1 MNPRARGHPRDR
13 WYRPRGPVRN
23 PMLRDLPATPPART
37 DGDGL
42 DDAVPEADLHDGE
55 ATEVA
60 DGAEVEAAEAVQ
72 VEPPVGE
79 VDAQV
84 EAPPEAAEVD
94 ATEAA
99 QVQPEAGALAEAH
112 LDAPAEVE
120 SPAPG
125 CRLGPFHL
133 GRILAEGG
141 SSTVY
146 VATMEPTRGQEV
158 ALKVLAPE
166 LTRRPGFLDRLRA
179 TLTQVT
185 RMRHQGVLPILK
197 FGTFDGHTCVATTL
211 VSGGT
216 LRDRLQADGRM
227 EPHRALALLRRVAGA
242 VHTANESGIVHRDL
256 CPGNIFFNESGE
268 SLLGGFGTAPVHLG
282 ISVGTPG
289 YLPPEQALGE
299 PSGREA
305 DVFSLG
311 AIAFEVLTGMPPY
324 SAPTA
329 TEMLMA
335 AVQDPV
341 PSAWERRPDLPSQLD
356 EVLARAMA
364 RRPGDRHRSVLEL
377 VEDLARLPWDGPTA
391 AESDTT
397 ALSVVLEPEP
407 PAEPVPAIPI
417 AEPAA
422 PLPGAVEETPF
433 AAACVHFAE
442 RVAGAHG
449 AAVLTHAGLQDH
461 VTGAPHTGV
470 PEGQALTNLTS
481 GFEVVFGD
489 DAPGYLHRWG
499 ELVGE
504 DWLHSIQQR
513 PAWMAGPA
521 TGRLVDLMS
530 ILIEA
535 LNGLQVEER
544 FEWKQ
549 VNRNLFRLVHERS
562 HGHGQQ
568 LNAEACHFWR
578 GLYQAAFRWSG
589 LEREWLLDEVECGR
603 VSGTQAC
610 VFTIVR
616 NGPGR

>member
-23 PMLRDLPATPPART
+23 PGLREIPPPARAGGESGEL
-37 DGDGL
+37 DGV
-42 DDAVPEADLHDGE
+42 VPEQDLQDGE
-55 ATEVA
+55 AADGGGAAPAAEPA
-60 DGAEVEAAEAVQ
+60 DGAWAAEA
-72 VEPPVGE
+72 
-79 VDAQV
+79 
-84 EAPPEAAEVD
+84 PEAA
-94 ATEAA
+94 
-99 QVQPEAGALAEAH
+99 GGAEA
-112 LDAPAEVE
+112 DAEATDG
-120 SPAPG
+120 A
-125 CRLGPFHL
+125 RQLGPFSL
-133 GRILAEGG
+133 GRILAQGA

-146 VATMEPTRGQEV
+146 VATLEPTHAQEV

-166 LTRRPGFLDRLRA
+166 LAERPGFLDRLRS

-185 RMRHQGVLPILK
+185 RMRHQGVLPILR
-197 FGTFDGHTCVATTL
+197 FGTFDGRTCVATTL

-216 LRDRLQADGRM
+216 LRDRLRAEGRL
-227 EPHRALALLRRVAGA
+227 EPHRAVALLRRVAGA

-268 SLLGGFGTAPVHLG
+268 SLLGGFGTAPIHLG
-282 ISVGTPG
+282 VSVGTPG

-311 AIAFEVLTGMPPY
+311 AIAFEVLTGTPPY
-324 SAPTA
+324 SAPTK
-329 TEMLMA
+329 TELLMA
-335 AVQDPV
+335 TVQDPV
-341 PSAWERRPDLPSQLD
+341 PSAWERRPDLPAELD

-377 VEDLARLPWDGPTA
+377 VEDLARLPWDGPAVQVAEPA
-391 AESDTT
+391 AI
-397 ALSVVLEPEP
+397 VVTEP
-407 PAEPVPAIPI
+407 EPVPAPDP
-417 AEPAA
+417 EPVPTPATAAA
-422 PLPGAVEETPF
+422 PPLEAPLEEVEETPF
-433 AAACVHFAE
+433 ATACIHFAE

-449 AAVLTHAGLQDH
+449 SAVLTHAGLQGH
-461 VTGAPHTGV
+461 VIGGPHGGV
-470 PEGQALTNLTS
+470 PEGQALTNLTRA
-481 GFEVVFGD
+481 FEVVFGE

-504 DWLHSIQQR
+504 DWLRSIQQR

-521 TGRLVDLMS
+521 TGRLVDLLS
-530 ILIEA
+530 VLIEA
-535 LNGLQVEER
+535 LNGLRVEER
-544 FEWKQ
+544 FDWKQ
-549 VNRNLFRLVHERS
+549 LNRNLFRLVHERGR
-562 HGHGQQ
+562 GHGEQ

-578 GLYQAAFRWSG
+578 GAYESAFRWAG

>member
-1 MNPRARGHPRDR
+1 
-13 WYRPRGPVRN
+13 V
-23 PMLRDLPATPPART
+23 LRDLLATPPLRIDA
-37 DGDGL
+37 GGL
-42 DDAVPEADLHDGE
+42 DDAVPEPDLHNGE
-55 ATEVA
+55 STEVA
-60 DGAEVEAAEAVQ
+60 DVEADAHVEVPLEAAEVQ
-72 VEPPVGE
+72 AT
-79 VDAQV
+79 D
-84 EAPPEAAEVD
+84 AAEVD
-94 ATEAA
+94 AAVKA
-99 QVQPEAGALAEAH
+99 QVEPDVETQRDAPVDGAAKAQRDAPVDGAAKAQLDAH
-112 LDAPAEVE
+112 LEPQLDAPAAGRQV
-120 SPAPG
+120 
-125 CRLGPFHL
+125 GPFRL

-141 SSTVY
+141 SSTVH
-146 VATMEPTRGQEV
+146 VATMEPTHAQEV

-166 LTRRPGFLDRLRA
+166 LTERPGFLDRLRS

-227 EPHRALALLRRVAGA
+227 EPPRALALLRRVAGA

-268 SLLGGFGTAPVHLG
+268 SLLGGFGTAPIHLG

-311 AIAFEVLTGMPPY
+311 AIAFEVLTGTPPY
-324 SAPTA
+324 SAETA
-329 TEMLMA
+329 TELLMA
-335 AVQDPV
+335 AVQEPV

-356 EVLARAMA
+356 EVLTRAMA

-377 VEDLARLPWDGPTA
+377 VEDLARVPWDGHATAEPAQFGLIPAPQPAPHLTPQAQLAPEPVPQPAPTA
-391 AESDTT
+391 APDLTEE
-397 ALSVVLEPEP
+397 L
-407 PAEPVPAIPI
+407 
-417 AEPAA
+417 
-422 PLPGAVEETPF
+422 EETPF
-433 AAACVHFAE
+433 AAACVQFAE

-449 AAVLTHAGLQDH
+449 SAVLTHAGLQDH
-461 VTGAPHTGV
+461 VTGAQHTEV
-470 PEGQALTNLTS
+470 PEGQALTSLTT
-481 GFEVVFGD
+481 GFEVVFGE

-504 DWLHSIQQR
+504 EWLRSIQQR

-521 TGRLVDLMS
+521 TGRLVDLLS
-530 ILIEA
+530 VLIEA
-535 LNGLQVEER
+535 LNGLQVEGR

-578 GLYQAAFRWSG
+578 GVYEAAFRWSG